1 MQRRQLSEAKRQ
13 RIILSKNTES
23 CPVKAIVTP
32 SEEINGSRISESKF
46 HSHAKQALIQISNSE
61 TSFKDWL
68 TNAKVNESLSVL
80 SYRLI
85 SVIRFSAIENN
96 NKKDYDFRTIIKSGK
111 YFIRPRKFPHK
122 ITEKYRP

>member
-1 MQRRQLSEAKRQ
+1 MLSN
-13 RIILSKNTES
+13 NTES

-46 HSHAKQALIQISNSE
+46 HGHAKQALIQISDSE
-61 TSFKDWL
+61 TSSRGWL
-68 TNAKVNESLSVL
+68 ANTKVNESLSVL
-80 SYRLI
+80 LYKLI
-85 SVIRFSAIENN
+85 SVVRFSAIENN

-122 ITEKYRP
+122 ITEKYRL